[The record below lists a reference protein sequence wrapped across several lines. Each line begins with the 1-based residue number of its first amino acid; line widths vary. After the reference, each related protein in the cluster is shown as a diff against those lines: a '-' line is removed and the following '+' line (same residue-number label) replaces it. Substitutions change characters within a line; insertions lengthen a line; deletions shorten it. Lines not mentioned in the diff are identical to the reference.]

1 MNNFECERS
10 FIEGIFR
17 PVQRNVLI
25 AEYCNSRFNFVN
37 LVDTYYRKIDSNA
50 IFMFLIICVT
60 FPILFMAISA
70 IAEKYLSVGMQDL
83 SKRFHLSPSLAA
95 TTLIAFANGAPDVLA
110 SFSSGN
116 KAGAA
121 FISIGALFGAFI
133 FNATLVI
140 ANIMMSISTDIVM
153 PRLAVLKEIIFYSI
167 AVTII
172 LVFGFIKTS
181 GYPFVITYL
190 IVYAIYIL
198 ATLQVDRIQEREAAQ
213 NKGIEG
219 GDLEANS
226 SKPLNDGDAKNDD
239 LKVQEAGEDND
250 DAPKGKLGELT
261 AELFDD
267 EAGLYQNVVLLPLMA
282 SGLVTIPYL
291 SNPLMKTH
299 LKFLVLPISL
309 TFTVKILELSEAS
322 LLSMFLVFLGIS
334 AVFLVLEMLNVGKYT
349 LETVYEICSVFAA
362 IAWIKIFSTLIIDFI
377 TFLAFYFS
385 ISEVVLS
392 TLLLSAGNSLGDFFG
407 NAALAMQGETV
418 MAAMAAY
425 SGQIFNIFVGLTMNV
440 LVARLNDNEQ
450 FDIFGQDEIAK
461 TGSMHPN
468 NKFIIVVCC
477 FVVFVLICNTL
488 YYTSNKFV
496 LRRKYG
502 NILLAIYGAFF
513 TVAIFFALFFRTDE

>member
-10 FIEGIFR
+10 FIESIFR

-25 AEYCNSRFNFVN
+25 AEYCNERFNFIN

-83 SKRFHLSPSLAA
+83 SRRFHLSPSLAA

-110 SFSSGN
+110 SFSSGD

-140 ANIMMSISTDIVM
+140 ANILWTIDTEIQM
-153 PRLAVLKEIIFYSI
+153 PKLAVLKEIIFYSI
-167 AVTII
+167 AAIVIVI
-172 LVFGFIKTS
+172 FGFIKSS
-181 GYPFVITYL
+181 GYPFVITYG
-190 IVYAIYIL
+190 IIYAIYIF
-198 ATLQVDRIQEREAAQ
+198 ATIKVDRIQEAE
-213 NKGIEG
+213 KGDAGI
-219 GDLEANS
+219 DNSDVEANAN
-226 SKPLNDGDAKNDD
+226 KQLTDNDKKDD
-239 LKVQEAGEDND
+239 QLKVEEPADT

-261 AELFDD
+261 AELIDE
-267 EAGLYQNVVLLPLMA
+267 EAGMYQNVVLMPLMV
-282 SGLVTIPYL
+282 SGLFTVPYL
-291 SNPLMKTH
+291 SNPLMKGPT
-299 LKFLVLPISL
+299 KFIVTTIGIV
-309 TFTVKILELSEAS
+309 FTIAILELSEAS
-322 LLSMFLVFLGIS
+322 LWVLFLIS
-334 AVFLVLEMLNVGKYT
+334 AIISLAFLVLEMMNIGKHH
-349 LETVYEICSVFAA
+349 LETVYEVLSVFSS

-385 ISEVVLS
+385 ISEVVLA

-425 SGQIFNIFVGLTMNV
+425 SGQIFNIFVGLSMNV
-440 LVARLNDNEQ
+440 LVAAGNGNTN
-450 FDIFGQDEIAK
+450 FDIFGLEMREK
-461 TGSMHPN
+461 TGSIHPN
-468 NKFIIVVCC
+468 NKFIMIVCA
-477 FVVFVLICNTL
+477 FVAGILGLNTF
-488 YYTSNKFV
+488 YYIGAKFV

-502 NILLAIYGAFF
+502 SLLFSIYGVFF
-513 TVAIFFALFFRTDE
+513 VVAIVFALVFRTDE